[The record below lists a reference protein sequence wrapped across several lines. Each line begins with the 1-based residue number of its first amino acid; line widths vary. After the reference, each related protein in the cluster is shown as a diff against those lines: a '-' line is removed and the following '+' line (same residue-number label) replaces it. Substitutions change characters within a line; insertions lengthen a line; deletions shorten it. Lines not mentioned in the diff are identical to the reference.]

1 MLPLELTGLL
11 GLAQRA
17 GKVVTGSTAVSH
29 ELRRSRAAPLVL
41 FAADFSSSAKARLLA
56 KATKPPQIL
65 EIGTMA
71 EWGAFFGRQQLGV
84 IAITDKHFAA
94 GILQKVTP
102 SARPAK

>member
-1 MLPLELTGLL
+1 MLPPELTGLL

-29 ELRRSRAAPLVL
+29 ELRRARDPLLVL
-41 FAADFSSSAKARLLA
+41 FAADFSPSAREKLLA
-56 KATKPPQIL
+56 KTARPPKIL

-71 EWGAFFGRQQLGV
+71 DWGSFFGRQQVGV

-94 GILQKVTP
+94 GILQKL
-102 SARPAK
+102 K